1 MKTYENRNEQLEL
14 ELCSECKPEAE
25 CLNQSVE
32 SDGKKIDRK
41 FVEMSYSNERCENT
55 LAFILRPDNL
65 RDAFEKVASKKG
77 AAGVDGMKAEGLMR
91 WFDENQEWLTNKLAE
106 GTYEPMPV
114 RRVQIPK
121 DNGTK
126 RNLGIPTVIDRGVQ
140 MAIANVL
147 NVIYEPRF
155 SENSFGF
162 RPNRSVHDALKR
174 CLEIAN
180 SGQRWVVDMDLEKY
194 FDTVP
199 QARLLQIVSETIKDG
214 RVISLL
220 SKFLKAGVMINGVC
234 FDVEAG
240 VPQGG
245 NLSPILA
252 NIMLDVCDKELERR
266 GLRFVRYADDMMIF
280 ANTERSAIRIMES
293 ITRFIED
300 KLHLKVNK
308 EKTVV
313 RYITNGVK
321 FLGHGFY
328 TQTKGEIGLTIHR
341 KSVEKMKN
349 ALRELLKRNNPRS
362 GRTIIKL
369 VNYKVEG
376 WVRFFRYADAKSKL
390 EDLDGWMRH
399 KIRCLILK
407 RNWRPRSRY
416 KLFRKFCKL
425 DHEKAKSLANSRQGY
440 WDLSEAEGVNYALN
454 NKRLSAY
461 GFKYMSDV
469 YLAVHT
475 TF

>member
-1 MKTYENRNEQLEL
+1 MKTYENRNEQFEL
-14 ELCSECKPEAE
+14 ELCSKDKPVAE
-25 CLNQSVE
+25 GLNQSVE
-32 SDGKKIDRK
+32 SDGKKVDRK
-41 FVEMSYSNERCENT
+41 FIDMLFSETCCKNT
-55 LAFILRPDNL
+55 LDYIIAPSNL
-65 RDAFEKVASKKG
+65 RNAFEKVASKKG
-77 AAGVDGMKAEGLMR
+77 AAGVDDMKAEELMK
-91 WFDENQEWLTNKLAE
+91 WFDENHEWLTQKLAD

-140 MAIANVL
+140 MAIANIL
-147 NVIYEPRF
+147 NEVYEPRF
-155 SENSFGF
+155 SDNSFGF

-174 CLEIAN
+174 CLENAN
-180 SGQRWVVDMDLEKY
+180 SGLLWVVDMDLEKY

-199 QARLLQIVSETIKDG
+199 QARLLQLVSETIKDG

-220 SKFLKAGVMINGVC
+220 NKFLKAGVMINGVC
-234 FDVEAG
+234 FGVEAG

-245 NLSPILA
+245 NLSPVLA

-266 GLRFVRYADDMMIF
+266 GLKFVRYADDMMIF
-280 ANTERSAIRIMES
+280 AKTKRSALRIMES

-300 KLHLKVNK
+300 KLHLKVNR

-313 RYITNGVK
+313 RHITQDVK

-328 TQTKGEIGLTIHR
+328 TQTKGAIGLTIHR

-349 ALRELLKRNNPRS
+349 ALRELLKRKNPMS
-362 GRTIIKL
+362 GETIIKL
-369 VNYKVEG
+369 LNYKVNG
-376 WVRFFRYADAKSKL
+376 WVRFFRYADAKGTL
-390 EDLDGWMRH
+390 QRLDEWTRH

-416 KLFRKFCKL
+416 KLFRNHCKL
-425 DHEKAKSLANSRQGY
+425 SHERALPLANARQGF
-440 WDLSEAEGVNYALN
+440 WAVSCFHEVQKAMN
-454 NKRLSAY
+454 NKWLNKI
-461 GFKYMSDV
+461 GFTFMFDV